1 MLVPATKEHL
11 KAMLSWFPDRLSVVT
26 WGGPEFRFP
35 FTEQSFYEDSWA
47 ASLASCA
54 LVEDSGEL
62 LAFGQYYPRVGR
74 CHLGR
79 LAVNPA
85 RRGQGLGTRLIAS
98 LVELGAPKLGAE
110 ECSLFVS
117 AHNPQAKR
125 LYDRL
130 GFVAVPYPE
139 AGGAVPNS
147 YYMIAPVSSLK
158 R

>member
-1 MLVPATKEHL
+1 LRPSLSSTIPASFW
-11 KAMLSWFPDRLSVVT
+11 LS
-26 WGGPEFRFP
+26 
-35 FTEQSFYEDSWA
+35 
-47 ASLASCA
+47 
-54 LVEDSGEL
+54 DSGEL
-62 LAFGQYYPRVGR
+62 LAFGQYYPRAGR
-74 CHLGR
+74 CHVGR

-85 RRGQGLGTRLIAS
+85 RRGQGLGTRLIAA

-117 AHNPQAKR
+117 THNLQAKR

-147 YYMIAPVSSLK
+147 HYMIAAVGSLK
-158 R
+158 L